1 MNRVNALLLSF
12 AVAATASCAQQGP
25 EPTNNNVSRTGGT
38 NGGNSSGTG
47 GRSSEGSGGAGGS
60 TGSNSGGTQ
69 GNSSSGGSTGSPG
82 TGGTMSTGTGGN
94 GPTGTGG
101 SAPVSGTGGTTS
113 PGTGG
118 TTAPTPDAAAPA
130 ETGGGG
136 GELTPAAIVPDL
148 DGYLWVGTC
157 SAGAGAGLDCV
168 INNDMGQCPN
178 TANNTPFASRG
189 AFRTKI
195 IDVKGDP
202 TKKYMINFEVRGV
215 AGGKYYTGGRQR
227 TTTGYTAGPA
237 GNDGWYE
244 GGTPTDSR
252 WNTYE
257 MYVEPKVDG
266 APNSYFFNAFPTAS
280 GYDGRHETYVMNYK
294 ASFPAMGGSKLRFVI
309 HDSNC
314 LGQQN
319 CGQTTQNQQQCTNP
333 RSVPLTGMMPQPPAG
348 FTQPY
353 KTSDFH
359 PQWLF
364 FDVQSVT
371 LAP

>member
-1 MNRVNALLLSF
+1 MLLSF
-12 AVAATASCAQQGP
+12 TVAAAAACAQQGP
-25 EPTNNNVSRTGGT
+25 DGANNGSGSGGS

-47 GRSSEGSGGAGGS
+47 GRTSSSSGGSNGGS
-60 TGSNSGGTQ
+60 STGGSSGT
-69 GNSSSGGSTGSPG
+69 SSGGSTGGNGSGGSTAPGTGGTTSPG
-82 TGGTMSTGTGGN
+82 TGGAGMM
-94 GPTGTGG
+94 
-101 SAPVSGTGGTTS
+101 SGTGGTTS

-118 TTAPTPDAAAPA
+118 STGGTPDAAPPVDMG
-130 ETGGGG
+130 GGGG

-178 TANNTPFASRG
+178 TANNTPFATRG
-189 AFRTKI
+189 AFRTKV

-215 AGGKYYTGGRQR
+215 AGGKYYTGGKQR
-227 TTTGYTAGPA
+227 TTTGYNAGPA

-257 MYVEPKVDG
+257 MHVEPKVEG
-266 APNSYFFNAFPTAS
+266 APNSYYFNAFPTAS

-333 RSVPLTGMMPQPPAG
+333 RTVPLTGMMPQPPAG

-353 KTSDFH
+353 KTSDFF

-364 FDVQSVT
+364 FDVQTVT

>member
-1 MNRVNALLLSF
+1 RVNALLLSF
-12 AVAATASCAQQGP
+12 AVAAAASCAQQGP
-25 EPTNNNVSRTGGT
+25 DGTNNGPSPSRSGG
-38 NGGNSSGTG
+38 SSGGGEGGSG
-47 GRSSEGSGGAGGS
+47 GRSSQGAGGS
-60 TGSNSGGTQ
+60 TGGNSGGSQ
-69 GNSSSGGSTGSPG
+69 GSSSGGSTG
-82 TGGTMSTGTGGN
+82 
-94 GPTGTGG
+94 G
-101 SAPVSGTGGTTS
+101 S
-113 PGTGG
+113 GTGG
-118 TTAPTPDAAAPA
+118 TTAPPTGTGGTSGGTGGTSGGTGGTTAPGTGGTSGGTPDAAPPVDM
-130 ETGGGG
+130 GGGG

-148 DGYLWVGTC
+148 DGYLWVGVC

-178 TANNTPFASRG
+178 TENNTPFAMRG
-189 AFRTKI
+189 AFRTKV

-215 AGGKYYTGGRQR
+215 AGGKYYTGGKQR
-227 TTTGYTAGPA
+227 TTTGYTAGPG

-257 MYVEPKVDG
+257 LYVEPKVEG
-266 APNSYFFNAFPTAS
+266 APNTYFFNAFPPAS

-319 CGQTTQNQQQCTNP
+319 CGQTVQNQQQCTNP
-333 RSVPLTGMMPQPPAG
+333 RTVPLTGMNPQPPST
-348 FTQPY
+348 FMQPY
-353 KTSDFH
+353 RNSDFF
-359 PQWLF
+359 PQWLY